1 MPTSCDVIAFRRRSR
16 GPLVLSMLLLLL
28 NLGVVED
35 LLENCT
41 AADDLDLQMVVF

>member
-1 MPTSCDVIAFRRRSR
+1 
-16 GPLVLSMLLLLL
+16 MLLHSEEGVGVRLCSACFYYSL